1 MTKNMGS
8 TDRIIRFILA
18 TVFVGLYFTNV
29 VTGTVGIVLLVLAT
43 VFVLTSLVS
52 SCPLYSLFGLKTC
65 PLENK

>member
-18 TVFVGLYFTNV
+18 AVFVGLYFTNV